1 MKKQKEEVQI
11 KRAADLSFAS
21 NKLKI
26 LPTVLLKKEFLDPA
40 KPILFIHP
48 PKTAGTNIANLA
60 KAITIEQ
67 GTIELRAVVP
77 KQEGKSPN
85 LFIEGKVGG
94 LETVKADPKCFDCST
109 KDVKF
114 ISGHMPLPS
123 LENEFTYFCIEGL
136 NCIGIIRDP
145 VDRELS
151 SANFD
156 YQRKYVEASEI
167 QDYILNKPIDNLQTR
182 LLAGE
187 RYMVGECNEETLEAA
202 KQNILSRFKFVAPS
216 EDVELVMS
224 LLSTHFEIKHV
235 AYARAQVTG
244 IKVVD
249 KTNTGLCE
257 ALRVKHHYDY
267 SLYQWVREQWQV
279 WKEEYIESIEEVEAY
294 DEQYLVLNPFF
305 SQTKKPELMYLSQIE
320 QLDGHGEL
328 IPLQQKLAISDNK
341 QLNNLLLEDQHGQPS
356 NEQEELNIVK
366 IEHQTNSYFDVSSVG
381 SFLQQIIR
389 FEPNIRYVFKIINI
403 ELPKFYVSS
412 ELRAIADFGTTFL
425 KYNNIKMIPYQIL
438 ESGSYF
444 ANLKIYELLNNNH
457 QEEKIENI
465 STFVEKCGSY
475 IVAGGLLGFPNQTP
489 IMSGINGAA
498 VCIQNYH
505 INSGESF
512 LAKTARIAADLG
524 FSVYLVQQ
532 KMPIMQMITGVV
544 ALDVSIQVA
553 YVTGELILNS
563 FIGEQQP
570 SQEDML

>member
-1 MKKQKEEVQI
+1 MKKQKVQI
-11 KRAADLSFAS
+11 ERAADLSFAS

-26 LPTVLLKKEFLDPA
+26 LPTVLLKKEFLDPG

-85 LFIEGKVGG
+85 LFIEGKIGG

-123 LENEFTYFCIEGL
+123 LENEYTYFCIEGL

-145 VDRELS
+145 VERELS

-156 YQRKYVEASEI
+156 YQRKYVEDSEI

-187 RYMVGECNEETLEAA
+187 RYMVGECNEETFEAA

-216 EDVELVMS
+216 EDVEIVMS
-224 LLSTHFEIKHV
+224 LLSTHFGMKHV

-249 KTNTGLCE
+249 KTNTELCK
-257 ALRVKHHYDY
+257 ALRAKHHYD
-267 SLYQWVREQWQV
+267 SFLYQWVREQWKV

-294 DEQYLVLNPFF
+294 DKQYLVLSPFF

-320 QLDGHGEL
+320 QFDSQEEL

-341 QLNNLLLEDQHGQPS
+341 QLNNLLLDQYDQQS
-356 NEQEELNIVK
+356 KEREETNIVK
-366 IEHQTNSYFDVSSVG
+366 IEHQAKSYFDISSVG

-389 FEPNIRYVFKIINI
+389 FEPNVRYVFKIANI
-403 ELPKFYVSS
+403 ELPKFYISA

-457 QEEKIENI
+457 KEEGIENI
-465 STFVEKCGSY
+465 STFIEKCGSY
-475 IVAGGLLGFPNQTP
+475 IIVGGLLGLPNQTP

-498 VCIQNYH
+498 VCIQNYQM
-505 INSGESF
+505 NSYESF
-512 LAKTARIAADLG
+512 LAKTARIAADVG

-532 KMPIMQMITGVV
+532 NIPIMQMITGVV

-563 FIGEQQP
+563 FIGEQQSP
-570 SQEDML
+570 QEDLL